1 MKIHILLILSFSILI
16 SSSAFSQD
24 DLMNLLEANTKKT
37 IHFTEATFK
46 GSRLINGHTVETRK
60 QGELEFL
67 ISHRFGRLN
76 SGAYEFFGLDA
87 ANVRLGLEYGVA
99 NFLTLGVGRNSF
111 EKTYDGFAKLKLLR
125 QSSGKRV
132 MPFSVVSFS
141 SAAIKTLKGSTPE
154 EYPDI
159 AARMYYVQQLLIA
172 RKFGSA
178 LSLQIMPSFVHRN
191 RIQEREGENDIY
203 ALGFGGRIKLTQ
215 RVSLNGEYYYRI
227 NAEDYDEGDRNQ
239 LFNSLAIG
247 FDIETGGHVFQLH
260 LTNSRSMI
268 EKGFIAETNG
278 NFFAGDIHFGFNVS
292 RVF

>member
-1 MKIHILLILSFSILI
+1 MKINILFLFSMSVLLSLN
-16 SSSAFSQD
+16 AFAQD
-24 DLMNLLEANTKKT
+24 DLMNLLESNTEES

-99 NFLTLGVGRNSF
+99 DFLTLGVGRNSF

-132 MPFSVVSFS
+132 MPVSVVSFS
-141 SAAIKTLKGSTPE
+141 SAAIKTLAGSTPE

-178 LSLQIMPSFVHRN
+178 LSLQLMPSFVHRN

-215 RVSLNGEYYYRI
+215 RVSLNGEYYYRF
-227 NAEDYDEGDRNQ
+227 NAEEYNEGDLNQ

-260 LTNSRSMI
+260 LTNSRAMI

>member
-1 MKIHILLILSFSILI
+1 MKIRTLFLLSCLVVSLNTF
-16 SSSAFSQD
+16 AQD
-24 DLMNLLEANTKKT
+24 DLMDLLEANTEEST
-37 IHFTEATFK
+37 HFTEATFK

-99 NFLTLGVGRNSF
+99 DFLTLGVGRNSF

-125 QSSGKRV
+125 QSSGKRF
-132 MPFSVVSFS
+132 MPVSVVSFS
-141 SAAIKTLKGSTPE
+141 SAAIKTLAGSTPE

-159 AARMYYVQQLLIA
+159 AARMYYTQQLLIA
-172 RKFGSA
+172 RKFGSS

-203 ALGFGGRIKLTQ
+203 ALGVGGRIKLTQ
-215 RVSLNGEYYYRI
+215 RVSLNGEYYYRL
-227 NAEDYDEGDRNQ
+227 NAEDYAEDDLNQ

-260 LTNSRSMI
+260 LTNSRAMI

>member
-1 MKIHILLILSFSILI
+1 MKMRTIFLLSCLI
-16 SSSAFSQD
+16 VSLNTFAQD
-24 DLMNLLEANTKKT
+24 DLMDLLEANTEEST
-37 IHFTEATFK
+37 QFTEATFK

-99 NFLTLGVGRNSF
+99 DFMTLGVGRNSF
-111 EKTYDGFAKLKLLR
+111 EKTYDGFTKIRLLR

-132 MPFSVVSFS
+132 MPVSVVSFS
-141 SAAIKTLKGSTPE
+141 SAAIKTLAGSTPE

-159 AARMYYVQQLLIA
+159 AARMYYTQQLLIA

-178 LSLQIMPSFVHRN
+178 LSLQIMPTFVHRN

-203 ALGFGGRIKLTQ
+203 ALGVGGRIKLTQ
-215 RVSLNGEYYYRI
+215 RVSLNGEYYYRL
-227 NAEDYDEGDRNQ
+227 NAEEYAEDDLNQ

-260 LTNSRSMI
+260 LTNSRAMI

>member
-1 MKIHILLILSFSILI
+1 MKKHILFVISLCILASLR
-16 SSSAFSQD
+16 AFAQD
-24 DLMNLLEANTKKT
+24 DLMDLLEANTEES
-37 IHFTEATFK
+37 ILFTEATFK
-46 GSRLINGHTVETRK
+46 GSRLINGHTVETRT
-60 QGELEFL
+60 QSELEFL

-99 NFLTLGVGRNSF
+99 DFLTLGVGRNSF

-125 QSSGKRV
+125 QSCGKRV
-132 MPFSVVSFS
+132 MPVSVVSFS
-141 SAAIKTLKGSTPE
+141 SAAINTLTESSPGE
-154 EYPDI
+154 FPDI
-159 AARMYYVQQLLIA
+159 VARMFYTHQLLIA

-178 LSLQIMPSFVHRN
+178 LSLQIMPTLVHRN
-191 RIQEREGENDIY
+191 RIEEREGENDIY
-203 ALGFGGRIKLTQ
+203 ALGVGGRIKLTQ
-215 RVSLNGEYYYRI
+215 RVSLNSEYYYRL
-227 NAEDYDEGDRNQ
+227 NAEEYPEGDLRQ

-260 LTNSRSMI
+260 LTNSRAMI